1 MTEIL
6 IQENRAPIEDEEP
19 EKSIDDRIDE
29 VMVSAGGNG
38 KFQKLAFLVIAFA
51 TNSTGFF
58 YYCFSYL
65 ELMP

>member
-6 IQENRAPIEDEEP
+6 IQERQNNTGDTGEEP

-38 KFQKLAFLVIAFA
+38 KF
-51 TNSTGFF
+51 
-58 YYCFSYL
+58 
-65 ELMP
+65 